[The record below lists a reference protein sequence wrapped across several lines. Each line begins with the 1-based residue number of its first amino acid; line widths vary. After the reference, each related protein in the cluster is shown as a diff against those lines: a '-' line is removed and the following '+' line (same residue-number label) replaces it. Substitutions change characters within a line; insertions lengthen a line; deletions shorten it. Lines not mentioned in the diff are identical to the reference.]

1 MAVVALTGAS
11 GFIGGHLAAALL
23 HEGHQV
29 RALAR
34 SPNAKLSRTGVH
46 IVQGSLDDEASLAD
60 LLRGAE
66 VVVHAAGVVQAPCH
80 AAYRQ
85 VNVNGTARLARL
97 AAERDSRHFLFISSL
112 AARQPRLSRY
122 AESKAMAETAVLRF
136 SDRLALTIVRPPAV
150 YGPGDRR
157 ILPVIDRLSRGWL
170 LAPAETAARFSLL
183 FVSDLIELIL
193 ALLAPT
199 APRHVVLEPDDGRVN
214 GYAWRDLA
222 TIAEAS
228 LGRRVRVVGLGRG
241 PLLALASVLE
251 GYSRVHGRLSP
262 LWRDKVKELFYADWV
277 SDTRSLAIVPAWRPM
292 TELGLGLQSTLS
304 WYRSAGWLQR

>member
-1 MAVVALTGAS
+1 MAVVALTGAT
-11 GFIGGHLAAALL
+11 GFIGGHLAAAL
-23 HEGHQV
+23 HREGYAV

-34 SPNAKLSRTGVH
+34 SPKPKLGGTGVH

-60 LLRGAE
+60 LLRG
-66 VVVHAAGVVQAPCH
+66 VDSVVHAAGVLQAPCQ

-85 VNVNGTARLARL
+85 VNVNGTACLARL
-97 AAERDSRHFLFISSL
+97 AAERDARHFLLISSI

-122 AESKAMAETAVLRF
+122 AESKAMAEAAVLRF

-150 YGPGDRR
+150 YGPGDRM

-170 LAPAETAARFSLL
+170 LAPADSAARFSLIY
-183 FVSDLIELIL
+183 VSDLVELIL
-193 ALLAPT
+193 TLLAPT

-228 LGRRVRVVGLGRG
+228 LGRRVRVVGLQRG

-251 GYSRVHGRLSP
+251 GYARLRGQHSP
-262 LWRDKVKELFYADWV
+262 LSRDKVKELFYPDWV
-277 SDTRSLAIVPAWRPM
+277 CDTRSLVIVPAWRPI
-292 TELGLGLQSTLS
+292 TELGLGLQNTLS
-304 WYRSAGWLQR
+304 WYRSAGWL